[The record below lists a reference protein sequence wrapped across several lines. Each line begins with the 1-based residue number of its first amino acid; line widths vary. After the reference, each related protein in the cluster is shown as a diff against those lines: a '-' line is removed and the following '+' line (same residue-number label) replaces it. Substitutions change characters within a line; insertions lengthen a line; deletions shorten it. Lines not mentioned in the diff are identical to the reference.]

1 MAMTAKPESEVGTP
15 AYFVAEVEIHDP
27 AGFKP
32 YADRF
37 QGTLAPFGGRL
48 VSFGAA
54 IIPFEGIEATTARA
68 AIVVFPNVQA
78 GHDWFASPAYR
89 EIAPIRQK
97 SARTRAFYVEGLPV
111 SAV

>member
-1 MAMTAKPESEVGTP
+1 MSTKPESAGGKP

-37 QGTLAPFGGRL
+37 QATLVPFGGRL
-48 VSFGAA
+48 VSFGEANS
-54 IIPFEGIEATTARA
+54 PLEGIEATTARA
-68 AIVVFPNVQA
+68 AIVVFPNVKA
-78 GHDWFASPAYR
+78 GHDWFASPSYR
-89 EIAPIRQK
+89 EIVPIRQR